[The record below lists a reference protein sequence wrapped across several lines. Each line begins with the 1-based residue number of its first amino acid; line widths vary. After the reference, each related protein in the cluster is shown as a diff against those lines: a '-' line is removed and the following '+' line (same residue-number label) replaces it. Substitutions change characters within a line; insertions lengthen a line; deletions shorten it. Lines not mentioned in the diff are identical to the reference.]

1 MGRLFPKP
9 IPEIKNFPKAVAKQ
23 QSSETFKLPVGSTKA
38 RQARGGFRLGVFSRF
53 EAETWVLV
61 VVSIVT
67 AYLVLPPLY
76 SVIQTSLFTTKLTGE
91 LDEFTLSYYRDMFR
105 ELQVLGPFLNTV
117 YFSVGS
123 ALLATLLGGLV
134 AWVVT
139 RTDSPLRGLGYFTAF
154 ASFGTPFILY
164 TIGWLLILG
173 KAGPVNSWLRAFFD
187 HSGPAVNVYSMWGM
201 VFVEALL
208 WSPFVFLL
216 LAASFRSMDP
226 SLEEASAVCGARVW
240 QTLRRISLRLMLP
253 AFFSVLL
260 LIFIRA
266 FESFEIPA
274 LVGLPGDIR
283 VLTTSIL
290 LDAQRMPPTYGRA
303 GAFAVLL
310 MLVVACTL
318 YFYFRITREA
328 SRFHT
333 ITGKGYRPALI
344 QLGGWRYVT
353 AAGLLFYSFVLLV
366 LPFLIVLWASLLPFY
381 MQPSLE
387 AISKFTLKNYVTAIY
402 FPKITDSIKNSV
414 LLGLGSATAV
424 MVLTTLASWILVR
437 TKLRGRWLLDLLTTL
452 PLLFPGIV
460 MGLAIMRFYL
470 LVPIPIYGTLW
481 ILLIAFITRYIP
493 YGIRYT
499 HSGLLQLHR
508 ELEEAAYTSGASWLN
523 AMRRIT
529 MPLLTPSFLGGWVFI
544 FLLSAK
550 ELSMSILL
558 VSPQTPVVSVA
569 IYELWENG
577 QVGELAAFGVIWT
590 TILVSIAVAYY
601 LFARRYGIQH

>member
-1 MGRLFPKP
+1 
-9 IPEIKNFPKAVAKQ
+9 VAKQ
-23 QSSETFKLPVGSTKA
+23 QSSETYNLPLKSQPA
-38 RQARGGFRLGVFSRF
+38 QQARGIFDLSTSKRF
-53 EAETWVLV
+53 DAQTCVLII
-61 VVSIVT
+61 VSIVT
-67 AYLVLPPLY
+67 GYLVLPPLY
-76 SVIQTSLFTTKLTGE
+76 SVLQTSLFTTKLTGE
-91 LDEFTLSYYRDMFR
+91 LDEFTLRYYQELFR

-117 YFSVGS
+117 YFSIGS
-123 ALLATLLGGLV
+123 ALFATIIGGVV
-134 AWVVT
+134 AWIVT
-139 RTDSPLRGLGYFTAF
+139 RTDTPLRGLGYFTAF

-164 TIGWLLILG
+164 TIGWLLLLG
-173 KAGPVNSWLRAFFD
+173 KAGPVNYWLRTLLNQ
-187 HSGPAVNVYSMWGM
+187 SGPVLNVYSLWGM
-201 VFVEALL
+201 VLIESFL
-208 WSPFVFLL
+208 WSPFVFLM

-226 SLEEASAVCGARVW
+226 SLEEASAACGARLW
-240 QTLRRISLRLMLP
+240 QTLRRVSLRLMLP
-253 AFFSVLL
+253 AFVSVIL
-260 LIFIRA
+260 LIFIRS

-283 VLTTSIL
+283 VLTTSIY
-290 LDAQRMPPTYGRA
+290 LDSQRMPPTYGRA
-303 GAFAVLL
+303 GAFSVLL
-310 MLVVACTL
+310 MLVVAATL
-318 YFYFRITREA
+318 YLYFRVTREGDK
-328 SRFHT
+328 FHT
-333 ITGKGYRPALI
+333 VTGKGYRPTLI

-353 AAGLLFYSFVLLV
+353 AALLLFYSFVLLV

-387 AISKFTLKNYVTAIY
+387 AFSLFTLKNFVTAIH

-414 LLGLGSATAV
+414 LLGLGSASVV
-424 MVLTTLASWILVR
+424 MLLTTFASWILVR

-470 LVPIPIYGTLW
+470 IVPIPIYGTLW
-481 ILLIAFITRYIP
+481 ILLVAFITRYIP

-508 ELEEAAYTSGASWLN
+508 ELEEAAYTSGASWSN

-529 MPLLTPSFLGGWVFI
+529 LPLLTPSFLGGWVFV

-558 VSPQTPVVSVA
+558 TSPQTPVVSVA
-569 IYELWENG
+569 IFELWENG

-590 TILVSIAVAYY
+590 VILISVAIIYY
-601 LFARRYGIQH
+601 LIARRYGIQQH

>member
-1 MGRLFPKP
+1 
-9 IPEIKNFPKAVAKQ
+9 VAKQ
-23 QSSETFKLPVGSTKA
+23 PSSETYDLPVDSHPA
-38 RQARGGFRLGVFSRF
+38 PQARRIFGLSLFTRF
-53 EAETWVLV
+53 AAETWVLV
-61 VVSIVT
+61 VVSVVT

-134 AWVVT
+134 AWIVT

-173 KAGPVNSWLRAFFD
+173 KAGPVNSWLRVFLD
-187 HSGPAVNVYSMWGM
+187 HSGPVVNVYSMWGM

-318 YFYFRITREA
+318 YFYFRMTREA

-353 AAGLLFYSFVLLV
+353 AAGLLLYSFVLLV

-381 MQPSLE
+381 IQPSWE
-387 AISKFTLKNYVTAIY
+387 AISKFTLKNYVTAIH
-402 FPKITDSIKNSV
+402 FPKITDSIKNSI
-414 LLGLGSATAV
+414 LLGIGSASAV

-481 ILLIAFITRYIP
+481 ILLVAFVTRYIP

-508 ELEEAAYTSGASWLN
+508 ELEEAAYTSGSSWLDT
-523 AMRRIT
+523 MRRIT
-529 MPLLTPSFLGGWVFI
+529 LPLLTPSFLGGWVFI

-590 TILVSIAVAYY
+590 VILVSVAITYY
-601 LFARRYGIQH
+601 LIARRYGIQQH

>member
-1 MGRLFPKP
+1 MS
-9 IPEIKNFPKAVAKQ
+9 V
-23 QSSETFKLPVGSTKA
+23 
-38 RQARGGFRLGVFSRF
+38 
-53 EAETWVLV
+53 
-61 VVSIVT
+61 VT

-76 SVIQTSLFTTKLTGE
+76 SVIQTSLFTTTFTGE
-91 LDEFTLSYYRDMFR
+91 LDKFTFGFYQDLFH

-123 ALLATLLGGLV
+123 ALLATLLGGVV
-134 AWVVT
+134 AWIVT
-139 RTDSPLRGLGYFTAF
+139 RTDSPMRGLGYFTAF

-164 TIGWLLILG
+164 TIGWLLLLG
-173 KAGPVNSWLRAFFD
+173 KAGPVNYWLREFFNQR
-187 HSGPAVNVYSMWGM
+187 GTVLNVYSIWGM

-208 WSPFVFLL
+208 WSPFVFLM

-226 SLEEASAVCGARVW
+226 SLEEASAVCGARIG

-253 AFFSVLL
+253 AFFSVVL

-303 GAFAVLL
+303 GALSVLL
-310 MLVVACTL
+310 MLVVACAL
-318 YFYFRITREA
+318 YIYFRVTRDEA
-328 SRFHT
+328 RFHT
-333 ITGKGYRPALI
+333 ITGKGYRPALV
-344 QLGGWRYVT
+344 QLGRWRYVA
-353 AAGLLFYSFVLLV
+353 AAGLLLYSFVLLV
-366 LPFLIVLWASLLPFY
+366 LPFFIVLWASLLPFY
-381 MQPSLE
+381 MQPSFE
-387 AISKFTLKNYVTAIY
+387 AIAQFTLKNYVTAIH

-414 LLGLGSATAV
+414 LVGLGSASAV
-424 MVLTTLASWILVR
+424 MLLTTLASWILVR
-437 TKLRGRWLLDLLTTL
+437 TKLRGRWLLDILTTL

-481 ILLIAFITRYIP
+481 ILLVAFVTRYIP

-508 ELEEAAYTSGASWLN
+508 ELEEAAYASGASWSN

-529 MPLLTPSFLGGWVFI
+529 LPLLTPSFLGGWVFV

-558 VSPQTPVVSVA
+558 VSPQTQVVSVA

-590 TILVSIAVAYY
+590 TILVSVAVVYY
-601 LFARRYGIQH
+601 LFARRYGIQQQ

>member
-1 MGRLFPKP
+1 M
-9 IPEIKNFPKAVAKQ
+9 AKQ
-23 QSSETFKLPVGSTKA
+23 QPSETYDFPLKSHPE
-38 RQARGGFRLGVFSRF
+38 RQARSISGLSAFARF
-53 EAETWVLV
+53 DAQTCLLLV
-61 VVSIVT
+61 VLFIT
-67 AYLVLPPLY
+67 GYLVLPPLY

-91 LDEFTLSYYRDMFR
+91 LDEFTLRYYRELFR

-117 YFSVGS
+117 YFSIGS
-123 ALLATLLGGLV
+123 ALLATIIGGLI
-134 AWVVT
+134 AWIVT
-139 RTDSPLRGLGYFTAF
+139 RTDTPLRALGYFTAF

-164 TIGWLLILG
+164 TIGWLLLLG
-173 KAGPVNSWLRAFFD
+173 KSGPVNYWLRTLLD
-187 HSGPAVNVYSMWGM
+187 QSGPVLNVYSLWGM
-201 VFVEALL
+201 VLIESFL
-208 WSPFVFLL
+208 WSPFVFLM

-226 SLEEASAVCGARVW
+226 SLEEASAVCGARLW
-240 QTLRRISLRLMLP
+240 QTLRRVSLRLMLP

-260 LIFIRA
+260 LIFIRS

-283 VLTTSIL
+283 VLTTSIYV
-290 LDAQRMPPTYGRA
+290 DSQRMPPTYGRA
-303 GAFAVLL
+303 GAFSVLL
-310 MLVVACTL
+310 MLVVAGAL
-318 YFYFRITREA
+318 YLYSRVTREGDK
-328 SRFHT
+328 FHT
-333 ITGKGYRPALI
+333 ITGKGYRPTI
-344 QLGGWRYVT
+344 IRLGRWRYVS
-353 AAGLLFYSFVLLV
+353 AALLLFYSFVLLV
-366 LPFLIVLWASLLPFY
+366 LPFLIILWASLLPFY

-387 AISKFTLKNYVTAIY
+387 GFSLFTLKNFITAIH
-402 FPKITDSIKNSV
+402 FPKIIDSIKNSV
-414 LLGLGSATAV
+414 LLGLGSASAV
-424 MVLTTLASWILVR
+424 MLLTTFAAWIMVR

-499 HSGLLQLHR
+499 HAGLLQLHR
-508 ELEEAAYTSGASWLN
+508 ELEEAAYTAGASWSN

-529 MPLLTPSFLGGWVFI
+529 LPLLTPSFLGGWVFV

-569 IYELWENG
+569 IFDLWENG

-590 TILVSIAVAYY
+590 LILVSVAITYY
-601 LFARRYGIQH
+601 FIARRYGVQQQ

>member
-1 MGRLFPKP
+1 
-9 IPEIKNFPKAVAKQ
+9 VAKQ
-23 QSSETFKLPVGSTKA
+23 PSSETYNLPLKSHPA
-38 RQARGGFRLGVFSRF
+38 PQARGVFGLSASSRF
-53 EAETWVLV
+53 DAQTCVLII
-61 VVSIVT
+61 VSVIT
-67 AYLVLPPLY
+67 GYLVLPPLY
-76 SVIQTSLFTTKLTGE
+76 SVLQTSLFTTKLTGE
-91 LDEFTLSYYRDMFR
+91 LDEFTLRYYQELFR

-117 YFSVGS
+117 YFSIGS
-123 ALLATLLGGLV
+123 ALFATIIGGVV

-139 RTDSPLRGLGYFTAF
+139 RTDTPLRGLGYFTAF

-164 TIGWLLILG
+164 TIGWLLLLG
-173 KAGPVNSWLRAFFD
+173 KAGPVNYWLRTLLNQ
-187 HSGPAVNVYSMWGM
+187 SGPVLNVYSLWGM
-201 VFVEALL
+201 VLVESFL
-208 WSPFVFLL
+208 WSPFVFLM

-226 SLEEASAVCGARVW
+226 SLEEASAACGARLW
-240 QTLRRISLRLMLP
+240 QTLRRVSLRLMLP
-253 AFFSVLL
+253 AFFSVIL
-260 LIFIRA
+260 LIFIRS

-283 VLTTSIL
+283 VLTTSIY

-303 GAFAVLL
+303 GAFSVLL
-310 MLVVACTL
+310 MLVVAATL
-318 YFYFRITREA
+318 YLYFRVTREGDK
-328 SRFHT
+328 FHT
-333 ITGKGYRPALI
+333 VTGKGYRPTVI

-353 AAGLLFYSFVLLV
+353 GALLLLYSFVLLV

-387 AISKFTLKNYVTAIY
+387 AFSLFTLKNFITAIH

-414 LLGLGSATAV
+414 LLGLGSASVV
-424 MVLTTLASWILVR
+424 MLLTTFASWILVR

-470 LVPIPIYGTLW
+470 IVPIPIYGTLW
-481 ILLIAFITRYIP
+481 ILLVAFITRYIP

-508 ELEEAAYTSGASWLN
+508 ELEEAAYTSGASWSN

-529 MPLLTPSFLGGWVFI
+529 LPLLTPSFLGGWVFV

-558 VSPQTPVVSVA
+558 AGPQTPVVSVA
-569 IYELWENG
+569 IFELWENG

-590 TILVSIAVAYY
+590 VILVSVAIIYY
-601 LFARRYGIQH
+601 LIARRYGIQQH

>member
-1 MGRLFPKP
+1 
-9 IPEIKNFPKAVAKQ
+9 VAKQ
-23 QSSETFKLPVGSTKA
+23 QSSETFKLPLGSGKA
-38 RQARGGFRLGVFSRF
+38 RQARGAFGLAILSRV
-53 EAETWVLV
+53 EAESWVLIG
-61 VVSIVT
+61 VSVLS

-76 SVIQTSLFTTKLTGE
+76 SVIQTSLFTTELTGE
-91 LDEFTLSYYRDMFR
+91 LGEFTFRYYQDMFR

-123 ALLATLLGGLV
+123 ALLATLLGGAV
-134 AWVVT
+134 AWIVT

-173 KAGPVNSWLRAFFD
+173 KAGPVNSWLRMFLGQ
-187 HSGPAVNVYSMWGM
+187 SGAVVNVYSLWGM
-201 VFVEALL
+201 IFVEALL

-303 GAFAVLL
+303 GAFSVLL

-318 YFYFRITREA
+318 YFYFRMTREA

-333 ITGKGYRPALI
+333 ITGKGYRPAVI
-344 QLGGWRYVT
+344 ELGGWRYVT
-353 AAGLLFYSFVLLV
+353 AAGLLLYSLVLLV

-381 MQPSLE
+381 IQPSWE
-387 AISKFTLKNYVTAIY
+387 AVSNFTLKNYATAIH

-414 LLGLGSATAV
+414 LLGLGSASAV
-424 MVLTTLASWILVR
+424 MVLTTLVSWILVR
-437 TKLRGRWLLDLLTTL
+437 TRLRGRWLLDLLTTL

-481 ILLIAFITRYIP
+481 ILLVAFVTRYVP

-508 ELEEAAYTSGASWLN
+508 ELEEAAYASGASWLN

-601 LFARRYGIQH
+601 LFARRYGVQQQ

>member
-1 MGRLFPKP
+1 M
-9 IPEIKNFPKAVAKQ
+9 AKQ
-23 QSSETFKLPVGSTKA
+23 QSSEIYDLPLKSHPA
-38 RQARGGFRLGVFSRF
+38 PQARGLLGLSAPARF
-53 EAETWVLV
+53 DAQTCVLII
-61 VVSIVT
+61 VSVIT
-67 AYLVLPPLY
+67 GYLVLPPLY
-76 SVIQTSLFTTKLTGE
+76 SVLQTSLFTTKLTGE
-91 LDEFTLSYYRDMFR
+91 LDEFTLRYYEELFR
-105 ELQVLGPFLNTV
+105 ELQVLGPFLNTL
-117 YFSVGS
+117 YFSIGS
-123 ALLATLLGGLV
+123 ALFATIIGGVV

-139 RTDSPLRGLGYFTAF
+139 RTDTPLRGLGYFTAF

-164 TIGWLLILG
+164 TIGWLLLLG
-173 KAGPVNSWLRAFFD
+173 KAGPVNYWLRTLLNQ
-187 HSGPAVNVYSMWGM
+187 SGPVLNVYSLWGM
-201 VFVEALL
+201 VLIESFL
-208 WSPFVFLL
+208 WSPFVFLM

-226 SLEEASAVCGARVW
+226 SLEEASAACGARLW
-240 QTLRRISLRLMLP
+240 QTLRRVSLRLMLP
-253 AFFSVLL
+253 AFFSVIL
-260 LIFIRA
+260 LIFIRS

-283 VLTTSIL
+283 VLTTSIY
-290 LDAQRMPPTYGRA
+290 LDSQRMPPTYGRA
-303 GAFAVLL
+303 GAFSVLL
-310 MLVVACTL
+310 MLVVAATL
-318 YFYFRITREA
+318 YLYFRVTREGDK
-328 SRFHT
+328 FHT
-333 ITGKGYRPALI
+333 VTGKGYRPTVI

-353 AAGLLFYSFVLLV
+353 AALLLLYSFVLLV

-387 AISKFTLKNYVTAIY
+387 AFSLFTLKNFVTAVH

-414 LLGLGSATAV
+414 LLGLGSATVV
-424 MVLTTLASWILVR
+424 MLLTTFASWLLVR

-481 ILLIAFITRYIP
+481 ILLVAFITRYIP

-508 ELEEAAYTSGASWLN
+508 ELEEAAYTSGASWSN

-529 MPLLTPSFLGGWVFI
+529 LPLLTPSFLGGWVFV

-558 VSPQTPVVSVA
+558 AGPQTPVVSVA
-569 IYELWENG
+569 IFELWENG

-590 TILVSIAVAYY
+590 VILVSVAIIYY
-601 LFARRYGIQH
+601 LIARRYGIQQH

>member
-1 MGRLFPKP
+1 M
-9 IPEIKNFPKAVAKQ
+9 AKQ
-23 QSSETFKLPVGSTKA
+23 QSSETYNLPLKSHPA
-38 RQARGGFRLGVFSRF
+38 PQARGVFGLSASSRF
-53 EAETWVLV
+53 DAQTCVLII
-61 VVSIVT
+61 VSVIT
-67 AYLVLPPLY
+67 GYLVLPPLY
-76 SVIQTSLFTTKLTGE
+76 SVLQTSLFTTKLTGE
-91 LDEFTLSYYRDMFR
+91 LDEFTLRYYQELFR

-117 YFSVGS
+117 YFSIGS
-123 ALLATLLGGLV
+123 ALFATIIGGVV

-139 RTDSPLRGLGYFTAF
+139 RTDTPLRGLGYFTAF

-164 TIGWLLILG
+164 TIGWLLLLG
-173 KAGPVNSWLRAFFD
+173 KAGPVNYWLRTLLNQ
-187 HSGPAVNVYSMWGM
+187 SGPVLNVYSLWGM
-201 VFVEALL
+201 VLIESFL
-208 WSPFVFLL
+208 WSPFVFLM

-226 SLEEASAVCGARVW
+226 SLEEASAACGARLW
-240 QTLRRISLRLMLP
+240 QTLRRVSLRLMLP
-253 AFFSVLL
+253 AFFSVVL
-260 LIFIRA
+260 LIFIRS

-283 VLTTSIL
+283 VLTTSIY
-290 LDAQRMPPTYGRA
+290 LDSQRMPPTYGRA
-303 GAFAVLL
+303 GAFSVLL
-310 MLVVACTL
+310 MLVVAATL
-318 YFYFRITREA
+318 YLYFRVTREGDK
-328 SRFHT
+328 FHT
-333 ITGKGYRPALI
+333 VTGKGYRPTVI
-344 QLGGWRYVT
+344 QLGGWRYAT
-353 AAGLLFYSFVLLV
+353 AALLLLYSFVLLV

-387 AISKFTLKNYVTAIY
+387 AFSLFTLKNFVTAIY

-414 LLGLGSATAV
+414 LLGLGSASVV
-424 MVLTTLASWILVR
+424 MLLTTFASWILVR

-470 LVPIPIYGTLW
+470 IVPIPIYGTLW
-481 ILLIAFITRYIP
+481 ILLVAFITRYIP

-508 ELEEAAYTSGASWLN
+508 ELEEAAYTSGASWSN

-529 MPLLTPSFLGGWVFI
+529 LPLLTPSFLGGWVFV

-569 IYELWENG
+569 IFELWENG

-590 TILVSIAVAYY
+590 LILVSVAIIYY
-601 LFARRYGIQH
+601 LIARRYGVQQH